1 MGNMPHAATPRM
13 IANPFMSLQ
22 RMSLTTRIDDL
33 PNPGPLDDSPS
44 KANGGKFS
52 DCMPAVTRSHS
63 IPVLSKGVPMV
74 DPALLEILVCPET
87 RQPVRPA
94 NEDLLGRLNEAI
106 RAGGVTNRGGNTVE
120 DSVDEG
126 LVREDGKVLY
136 PVREDIPI
144 MLIDEAIE
152 VDHLS

>member
-1 MGNMPHAATPRM
+1 
-13 IANPFMSLQ
+13 
-22 RMSLTTRIDDL
+22 
-33 PNPGPLDDSPS
+33 
-44 KANGGKFS
+44 
-52 DCMPAVTRSHS
+52 
-63 IPVLSKGVPMV
+63 MV

-106 RAGGVTNRGGNTVE
+106 RAGEVANRGGNAVE

-152 VDHLS
+152 VDRLS

>member
-1 MGNMPHAATPRM
+1 
-13 IANPFMSLQ
+13 
-22 RMSLTTRIDDL
+22 
-33 PNPGPLDDSPS
+33 
-44 KANGGKFS
+44 
-52 DCMPAVTRSHS
+52 
-63 IPVLSKGVPMV
+63 MV

-94 NEDLLGRLNEAI
+94 DEGLLERLNKAI
-106 RAGGVTNRGGNTVE
+106 GAGDVANRGGDAVE
-120 DSVDEG
+120 DPVDEG

-152 VDHLS
+152 VDRLP

>member
-1 MGNMPHAATPRM
+1 
-13 IANPFMSLQ
+13 
-22 RMSLTTRIDDL
+22 
-33 PNPGPLDDSPS
+33 
-44 KANGGKFS
+44 
-52 DCMPAVTRSHS
+52 
-63 IPVLSKGVPMV
+63 MV

-94 NEDLLGRLNEAI
+94 DEALLGRLNEAI
-106 RAGGVTNRGGNTVE
+106 GAGEVTNRGGDAVE
-120 DSVDEG
+120 DPVDEG

-152 VDHLS
+152 VDRLP